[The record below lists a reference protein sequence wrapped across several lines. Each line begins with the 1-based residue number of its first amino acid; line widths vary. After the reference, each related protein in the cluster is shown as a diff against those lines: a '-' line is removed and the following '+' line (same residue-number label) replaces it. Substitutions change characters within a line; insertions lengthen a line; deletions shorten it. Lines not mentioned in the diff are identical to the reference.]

1 LARID
6 LTAPTDCESIIN
18 TEVKCQPDSRL
29 KVTRGSAGVEL
40 HAAVTFALRLYI
52 ATARRGLGKSRDGI
66 ITIQVGDKAPLFNL
80 RDAAGNEYSLAEE
93 LRKGPVIAAFFK
105 ISCPVCQFTFPFLER
120 LFKMY
125 GANAATFL
133 AISQDDALDTR
144 EFCVEYGITFPVLL
158 DDESYTVSNLYGLTN
173 VPSIF
178 LIGADGIV
186 KVTSIG
192 FDKTNLEKISSEL
205 AAITKRP
212 SAELFRPEEVVP
224 SFKPG

>member
-1 LARID
+1 L
-6 LTAPTDCESIIN
+6 S
-18 TEVKCQPDSRL
+18 
-29 KVTRGSAGVEL
+29 
-40 HAAVTFALRLYI
+40 
-52 ATARRGLGKSRDGI
+52 KSRDGG
-66 ITIQVGDKAPLFNL
+66 ITIQEGDKAPLFDL

-120 LFKMY
+120 LFKTY

-144 EFCVEYGITFPVLL
+144 EFCVEYGITFPALL
-158 DDESYTVSNLYGLTN
+158 DDEAYTASNLYGLTN
-173 VPSIF
+173 VPSVF

-186 KVTSIG
+186 KVASIG
-192 FDKTNLEKISSEL
+192 FDKIKLEAISSTL
-205 AAITKRP
+205 AEITKRP
-212 SAELFRPEEVVP
+212 SAALFRAGEVIP

>member
-1 LARID
+1 M
-6 LTAPTDCESIIN
+6 S
-18 TEVKCQPDSRL
+18 
-29 KVTRGSAGVEL
+29 
-40 HAAVTFALRLYI
+40 
-52 ATARRGLGKSRDGI
+52 KSRDCK
-66 ITIQVGDKAPLFNL
+66 ITLQIADKATLFDL
-80 RDAAGNEYSLAEE
+80 RDAAGNQYSVAEE

-120 LFKMY
+120 LFKTY
-125 GANAATFL
+125 GANAASFF

-158 DDESYTVSNLYGLTN
+158 DDESYTASNLYGITN

-178 LIGADGIV
+178 LIGADGII
-186 KVTSIG
+186 KLASIG

-205 AAITKRP
+205 ATITKRP
-212 SAELFRPEEVVP
+212 SSALFHPGEVVP

>member
-1 LARID
+1 V
-6 LTAPTDCESIIN
+6 S
-18 TEVKCQPDSRL
+18 
-29 KVTRGSAGVEL
+29 
-40 HAAVTFALRLYI
+40 
-52 ATARRGLGKSRDGI
+52 KSRDGK
-66 ITIQVGDKAPLFNL
+66 ITMQAGDKAPLFDL

-120 LFKMY
+120 MFKTY

-144 EFCVEYGITFPVLL
+144 EFCNEYGVTFPALL
-158 DDESYTVSNLYGLTN
+158 DDELYTASNLYGLTN
-173 VPSIF
+173 VPSLF
-178 LIGADGIV
+178 LIGAEGIV
-186 KVTSIG
+186 KIASTG
-192 FDKTNLEKISSEL
+192 FDRTNLEAISSEL

-212 SAELFRPEEVVP
+212 SVALFRAGEVVP

>member
-1 LARID
+1 M
-6 LTAPTDCESIIN
+6 S
-18 TEVKCQPDSRL
+18 
-29 KVTRGSAGVEL
+29 
-40 HAAVTFALRLYI
+40 
-52 ATARRGLGKSRDGI
+52 KSRDGK
-66 ITIQVGDKAPLFNL
+66 ITIQAGDKAPLFDL

-120 LFKMY
+120 LFKSY
-125 GANAATFL
+125 GENVATFL

-144 EFCVEYGITFPVLL
+144 EFCQEYGVTFPALL

-173 VPSIF
+173 VPSVF

-186 KVTSIG
+186 KVASIG
-192 FDKTNLEKISSEL
+192 FDKTKLEAIADEL
-205 AAITKRP
+205 AAVAKSP
-212 SAELFRPEEVVP
+212 PDALFRAGEIVP